1 MNQSS
6 LLYLYYIE
14 KRIKFSI
21 YILTFPSLPNNFP
34 SHSSKEKK
42 KSSSKVTTNNN
53 PLSLPHVTAA
63 ANYQRVWETWT
74 IFPGLFARN
83 VTKRERTRRRWKEG
97 EEERERETYNSIAA
111 GVNNEPEP
119 DSYGIGGVT
128 SLCSLSRIIRPARVS
143 RIISRVLP
151 K

>member
-1 MNQSS
+1 MD
-6 LLYLYYIE
+6 
-14 KRIKFSI
+14 
-21 YILTFPSLPNNFP
+21 NFP
-34 SHSSKEKK
+34 PVVCAERDKTREK
-42 KSSSKVTTNNN
+42 
-53 PLSLPHVTAA
+53 
-63 ANYQRVWETWT
+63 
-74 IFPGLFARN
+74 
-83 VTKRERTRRRWKEG
+83 
-97 EEERERETYNSIAA
+97 ERERAREKKGERKRHNRASNGIAA

>member
-1 MNQSS
+1 MNQNSGS
-6 LLYLYYIE
+6 LFDIE

-21 YILTFPSLPNNFP
+21 YILTLPSLPNNFP

-42 KSSSKVTTNNN
+42 KILVEGHQHQQP
-53 PLSLPHVTAA
+53 PLPSPRNRSGELSTSL
-63 ANYQRVWETWT
+63 
-74 IFPGLFARN
+74 RN
-83 VTKRERTRRRWKEG
+83 VDNFPRVVCAKRDKTRENKAKVKRRG
-97 EEERERETYNSIAA
+97 GRERETYNSIAA

>member
-1 MNQSS
+1 MD
-6 LLYLYYIE
+6 
-14 KRIKFSI
+14 
-21 YILTFPSLPNNFP
+21 NFP
-34 SHSSKEKK
+34 RVVCAKRDKTRENKA
-42 KSSSKVTTNNN
+42 KV
-53 PLSLPHVTAA
+53 
-63 ANYQRVWETWT
+63 
-74 IFPGLFARN
+74 
-83 VTKRERTRRRWKEG
+83 KRRG
-97 EEERERETYNSIAA
+97 GRERETYNSIAA